1 MSPRG
6 IAAVAAALTMI
17 AAASGADA
25 PADYV
30 PTLAEFPP
38 PGVGVELAG
47 ELVSVDHV
55 NRRGGLRLDGDFQED
70 RYHSAPTFAFALLPY
85 GEVYFHG
92 APADLH
98 DVPLGTRLLGRF
110 VLPPEGDT
118 TIPAAANKFVP
129 RQNRALLLEDDLSR
143 ALRAGRGWKATA
155 FDREKGR
162 LTIAPVSLAGEPV
175 AGGEPVAHSVD
186 GSTRI
191 WKGNGFGTLDDVAAA
206 AGAGGIVQA
215 NLTWHPDWANKQFHC
230 SDLWLDAPAWE
241 SARERQ
247 QQLHLRRMKLYWVPA
262 RIDSVKHDAAG
273 KGSLTVTLLGGCDPE
288 VYKRFTIKPD
298 VPNSEFPVYVACA
311 APTLRSWWQNHD
323 KVYAHVTA
331 RRELPDPPLGSSGI
345 QLDIRLDDGQVLQ
358 EGFQPGRFVRV
369 VVVWNHH
376 GGRAVPEPHTVMP
389 PPEWRMTFP

>member
-1 MSPRG
+1 MSRRA
-6 IAAVAAALTMI
+6 IAAVVAALTTI
-17 AAASGADA
+17 AAAAAAEA

-30 PTLAEFPP
+30 PKLTEFPP

-55 NRRGGLRLDGDFQED
+55 NRRGGLRLDGDFEED

-110 VLPPEGDT
+110 VLPTEGDT
-118 TIPAAANKFVP
+118 TIPAASSKYVP

-162 LTIAPVSLAGEPV
+162 LTLAPVALAGEPV
-175 AGGEPVAHSVD
+175 AGGEPVTHSVD

-191 WKGNGFGTLDDVAAA
+191 WKGGGFGTVDDLATA
-206 AGAGGIVQA
+206 AGAGGIIQA

-241 SARERQ
+241 AARKRQ
-247 QQLHLRRMKLYWVPA
+247 RQLHLRRMTHYWIPA
-262 RIDSVKHDAAG
+262 RIDHVEHEPGG
-273 KGSLTVTLLGGCDPE
+273 KGVVTVTLLGGCDPALYGAF
-288 VYKRFTIKPD
+288 VDNGGVAGRMSTG
-298 VPNSEFPVYVACA
+298 VVMACA
-311 APTLRSWWQNHD
+311 APTLRTWWQDHD
-323 KVYAHVTA
+323 KAHGSVTA
-331 RRELPDPPLGSSGI
+331 RRDRADPPSGSSGI
-345 QLDIRLDDGQVLQ
+345 ELDIRLTTPMQ
-358 EGFQPGRFVRV
+358 EGFQPGRFVRLGN
-369 VVVWNHH
+369 NHW
-376 GGRAVPEPHTVMP
+376 PQPKP
-389 PPEWRMTFP
+389 PPEWRMTSP